1 MQGLKTVA
9 KTETYQLKL
18 LFPSNIDITLN
29 VISFWVW
36 PFFTLQREYTE
47 LLTVLMILPGRKRKE
62 YFLRYTVKNMK
73 LKGIFREKVLSSI
86 LLPLNAY

>member
-1 MQGLKTVA
+1 MVA

-36 PFFTLQREYTE
+36 PVFTLQREYTE
-47 LLTVLMILPGRKRKE
+47 LLTVLTILPGRRRKE